1 MRIWHGIVGVVVA
14 AILLALL
21 RDDVGRV
28 ALVVFVAGLGEVVV
42 GLFAI
47 LGLFRTLGR
56 FGEAR
61 GPVAHLGAVGSTLL
75 ILAAASAAMVG
86 LLWVGTMVV
95 MRAVA

>member
-1 MRIWHGIVGVVVA
+1 MRIWHGFVGVIVV
-14 AILLALL
+14 AILLALV

-28 ALVVFVAGLGEVVV
+28 ALIVFVAGVGEVAV

-61 GPVAHLGAVGSTLL
+61 GAVAHLEAVASTVL
-75 ILAAASAAMVG
+75 ILVAAAAAMVG
-86 LLWVGTMVV
+86 LLWVGTVV
-95 MRAVA
+95 VLRAVA